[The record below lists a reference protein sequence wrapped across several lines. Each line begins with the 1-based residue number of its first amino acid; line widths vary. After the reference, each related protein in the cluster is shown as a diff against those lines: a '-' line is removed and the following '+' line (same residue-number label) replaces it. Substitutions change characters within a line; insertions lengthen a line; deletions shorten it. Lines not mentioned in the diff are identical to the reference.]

1 MGFFCI
7 YHNHSQYIE
16 IIQLSRLSLERSLL
30 PGSSISF
37 EAEPQDTL
45 QVIACTPPV
54 TTMLTKKVTCAHLV
68 A

>member
-16 IIQLSRLSLERSLL
+16 IIQLLRLSLERSLL

-37 EAEPQDTL
+37 EAEPQDIL
-45 QVIACTPPV
+45 QVIVCNPPA
-54 TTMLTKKVTCAHLV
+54 TTMLAKKVPCADL
-68 A
+68 AA

>member
-37 EAEPQDTL
+37 EAEPQDIL
-45 QVIACTPPV
+45 QVIVCISPI
-54 TTMLTKKVTCAHLV
+54 TTMLAKKVTCADLV
-68 A
+68 T

>member
-1 MGFFCI
+1 MGFFYI

-37 EAEPQDTL
+37 EAEPQDVL
-45 QVIACTPPV
+45 QIIACTPPV
-54 TTMLTKKVTCAHLV
+54 TTMLAKKVTCAHLI

>member
-37 EAEPQDTL
+37 EAEPQDVL
-45 QVIACTPPV
+45 QVIVCTPPV
-54 TTMLTKKVTCAHLV
+54 TTMLEKKVTCAHLV